1 MTEEKMDK
9 TIALLQEIRDLQSV
23 ALERQAR
30 LLEISEKMF
39 ARADEQY
46 DRASQLTSKAEVLQ
60 DRGLKAIKWVFIL
73 GIVAIALVVF
83 L

>member
-1 MTEEKMDK
+1 MTEEKVDK

-39 ARADEQY
+39 VRADEQY
-46 DRASQLTSKAEVLQ
+46 ERASQLTSKAEALHARS
-60 DRGLKAIKWVFIL
+60 DEYRGNPGPIMKNVT
-73 GIVAIALVVF
+73 
-83 L
+83 

>member
-1 MTEEKMDK
+1 MTEEKVDK

-39 ARADEQY
+39 VRADEQY
-46 DRASQLTSKAEVLQ
+46 ERASQLTSKAEALQ
-60 DRGLKAIKWVFIL
+60 DRGLKAIKCVFIL
-73 GIVAIALVVF
+73 GVVAIALVVI

>member
-1 MTEEKMDK
+1 MTEEKVDK

-39 ARADEQY
+39 VRADEQY
-46 DRASQLTSKAEVLQ
+46 ERASQLTSKAEALQ

-73 GIVAIALVVF
+73 GVVAIVLVVI